1 MRLGALADSGDG
13 RLELPVHTEEIEHI
27 GKPER
32 FIITAIL
39 LGTAA
44 QSPQGLKAG
53 KVCVGLLGKLLAR
66 EIIIVQW

>member
-1 MRLGALADSGDG
+1 MRLGALADGGDG

-32 FIITAIL
+32 LVITTML
-39 LGTAA
+39 LGAAA
-44 QSPQGLKAG
+44 QRAQGLEAG
-53 KVCVGLLGKLLAR
+53 KVCIGLLGKPLAR